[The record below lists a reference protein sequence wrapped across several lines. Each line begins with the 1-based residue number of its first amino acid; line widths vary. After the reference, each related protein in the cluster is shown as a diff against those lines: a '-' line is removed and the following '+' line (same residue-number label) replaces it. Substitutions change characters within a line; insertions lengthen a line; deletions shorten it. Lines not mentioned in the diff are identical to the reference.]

1 MGIAG
6 IEKNNFINKGK
17 NIDFL
22 VEKIYNGT
30 DQFDKMLCRG
40 EIEYEHL

>member
-6 IEKNNFINKGK
+6 IEKNNFRNKGK

-22 VEKIYNGT
+22 VEKIYNCT
-30 DQFDKMLCRG
+30 KAFRRILCKG
-40 EIEYEHL
+40 EN